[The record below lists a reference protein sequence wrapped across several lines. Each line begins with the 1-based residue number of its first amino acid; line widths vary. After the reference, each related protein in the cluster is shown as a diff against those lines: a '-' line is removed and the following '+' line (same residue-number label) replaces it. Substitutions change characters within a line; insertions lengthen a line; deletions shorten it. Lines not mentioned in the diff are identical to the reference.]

1 MTARILV
8 PVDGCE
14 ESEGILP
21 YAEEVSNRLGAPV
34 TLLHVLPPSL
44 HDQRHLH
51 EQYIAGLAARTRER
65 LRGGNVEVAGVVLEG
80 KPNREIADYAARAD
94 VGLIAAAP
102 HSQSSGGHWTI
113 GRTADKVIRESSKP
127 VLLAAGTPE
136 SPGGNDGILNRILVP
151 LDGSQASR
159 DVLPHVES
167 LLRSMWQAGRGILY
181 LTHVISGYHYASPPL
196 IARRVPYTDLE
207 LDYLNGQAS
216 RYLQEVVALL
226 RAPER
231 HIEIRV
237 TVGDPATRILET
249 AFAVDANLIAMTTH
263 GYSGFSR
270 LFLGSVADRV
280 LHTTT
285 IPLLLVKP
293 VVY

>member
-14 ESEGILP
+14 QSEAILP
-21 YAEEVSNRLGAPV
+21 YAEEISNRLGASV

-44 HDQRHLH
+44 HEQIALH
-51 EQYIAGLAARTRER
+51 EQYIASLADRMRQH
-65 LRGGNVEVAGVVLEG
+65 LRGSTVEVAGVVLEG

-94 VGLIAAAP
+94 IGLIAAAP

-127 VLLAAGTPE
+127 VLLAAGTTAL
-136 SPGGNDGILNRILVP
+136 PGSDGMLSRILVP

-159 DVLPHVES
+159 EVLPHVES
-167 LLRSMWQAGRGILY
+167 LLRSRWHEGHSILY
-181 LTHVISGYHYASPPL
+181 LTHVIPGDHYASGPL
-196 IARRVPYTDLE
+196 IARRVPYTNAE
-207 LDYLNGQAS
+207 LDDLNGQAS
-216 RYLQEVVALL
+216 RYLQEVVTLL

-231 HIEIRV
+231 RIEIRV

-249 AFAVDANLIAMTTH
+249 AFAVGANLIAMTTH

-270 LFLGSVADRV
+270 MFLGSVADRV

-293 VVY
+293 LVY

>member
-1 MTARILV
+1 MTAKILV

-14 ESEGILP
+14 QSEAILP
-21 YAEEVSNRLGAPV
+21 YAEEMSNRLGAPL

-44 HDQRHLH
+44 HEQRALH
-51 EQYIAGLAARTRER
+51 EAYVAGLADRTRQR
-65 LRGGNVEVAGVVLEG
+65 LQDSGVDVTGVVLEG

-94 VGLIAAAP
+94 IGLIAAAP

-127 VLLAAGTPE
+127 VLLAAGTSMPRQ
-136 SPGGNDGILNRILVP
+136 GNKSILSHILVP
-151 LDGSQASR
+151 LDGSKASR
-159 DVLPHVES
+159 EVLPHVES
-167 LLRSMWQAGRGILY
+167 LLRSPRLAGRGSLC
-181 LTHVISGYHYASPPL
+181 LTHVIPGDHYASGPL
-196 IARRVPYTDLE
+196 IARRVPYTSSELEDL
-207 LDYLNGQAS
+207 NAQAS
-216 RYLQEVVALL
+216 RYLLEVVSLL
-226 RAPER
+226 RAPGR
-231 HIEIRV
+231 DIEIRV

-249 AFAVDANLIAMTTH
+249 ATALGTNLIAMTTH